1 MPARFGYS
9 TRVIPVPPY
18 LRNPLR
24 GSGPDAPRQA
34 PIGLS
39 HRGFSRSGAENTL
52 PAFQAAVDLGFGW
65 LETDVRTTADGVLL
79 AFHDADLDRVSG
91 SSGPVGNRTM
101 RELADVRVGG
111 QPVPTLEQLL
121 AAWPHI
127 RLNVDVKDAAGVA
140 PLADLIRSHRAGD
153 RVLVASFS
161 DRRRLAVLRRL
172 RRSGAGPVASSAGSA
187 FTALAVL
194 LAPLG
199 GVGLLA
205 RLGRFQCLQ
214 VPRRYGI
221 LPVVT
226 PALIRGCHRAGVQVH
241 VWTINER
248 EQMEQLLDAGVDGIV
263 SDRADLLAEV
273 LAARG
278 CWPQG

>member
-1 MPARFGYS
+1 MPSGVGYS

-18 LRNPLR
+18 LRNPAR
-24 GSGPDAPRQA
+24 GWAPEAGRQA

-39 HRGFSRSGAENTL
+39 HRGFSRTGAENTL
-52 PAFQAAVDLGFGW
+52 PAFRAAVDLGFGW

-79 AFHDADLDRVSG
+79 AFHDPDLDRVSG
-91 SSGPVGNRTM
+91 SSGPVGARTLGA
-101 RELADVRVGG
+101 LAGVRVGG
-111 QPVPTLEQLL
+111 EPIPTLEQLL
-121 AAWPHI
+121 TDLPAA
-127 RLNVDVKDAAGVA
+127 RLNVDVKDFAGVA
-140 PLADLIRSHRAGD
+140 PLAELIRRHGAQD

-172 RRSGAGPVASSAGSA
+172 RRAGSGPVASSAGSL

-194 LAPLG
+194 LAP
-199 GVGLLA
+199 VGAVEVLA

-221 LPVVT
+221 VPVVT
-226 PALIRGCHRAGVQVH
+226 RSLLRSCHRAGVQVH
-241 VWTINER
+241 VWTVNER
-248 EQMEQLLDAGVDGIV
+248 ADMEQLLDMGVDGIV
-263 SDRADLLAEV
+263 SDRADLLADV
-273 LAARG
+273 LRARG